1 MNPSPTYSS
10 LGLQARLNQHSSSFT
25 TPLTDTRAGLS
36 FAADNDIDKRATLGL
51 SARQSQRRWGF
62 GVADG
67 DTTLTDLKALV
78 RQFVEE
84 RAWQPFHS
92 PKNLAMGIAVEA
104 AELMECFLWLDLPA
118 SHEAAKQSPLREA
131 IADEMADVFCYLLN
145 LSNVIGIDLSEALRA
160 KMVKNAIK
168 YPAEKYHGKFRI

>member
-1 MNPSPTYSS
+1 M
-10 LGLQARLNQHSSSFT
+10 
-25 TPLTDTRAGLS
+25 
-36 FAADNDIDKRATLGL
+36 AD
-51 SARQSQRRWGF
+51 
-62 GVADG
+62 V
-67 DTTLTDLKALV
+67 DTTIAELKMLV

-118 SHEAAKQSPLREA
+118 SYEAAREA
-131 IADEMADVFCYLLN
+131 KKREEIADEMADVFCYLLN

-160 KMVKNAIK
+160 KIVKNAVK
-168 YPAEKYHGKFRI
+168 YPAELYKGKYQV

>member
-1 MNPSPTYSS
+1 MP
-10 LGLQARLNQHSSSFT
+10 
-25 TPLTDTRAGLS
+25 
-36 FAADNDIDKRATLGL
+36 
-51 SARQSQRRWGF
+51 RWSN
-62 GVADG
+62 GVADA
-67 DTTLTDLKALV
+67 DTNLADLKALV

-118 SHEAAKQSPLREA
+118 SFEAANEPIKRQA

-160 KMVKNAIK
+160 KIVKNSLK
-168 YPAEKYHGKFRI
+168 YPADKYKGKFQV